1 MFQNYVDAKAEK
13 RRGWMSIFIA
23 ISVAIHVVGIAA
35 LLIRSFWVITP
46 LEPPD
51 TQIALAAPPPP
62 PPPPPPASETPERI
76 PDKVYR
82 EVDRT
87 VQPDPDREIPEDI
100 VTEEQFEG
108 IMGGVEGGI
117 EGGVMGGVQ
126 GGLAGGIGDPPPA
139 PPSEP
144 KVIPDAELDARR
156 VAGNRNILPDS
167 RTQTRMQR
175 DGRDMVTGV
184 IRMCLTPAG
193 SVDSLNVV
201 RSTGYSD
208 YDNRL
213 LSEMRQWRYQ
223 LNEAIPVCT
232 TVTFNYRQ
240 RH

>member
-1 MFQNYVDAKAEK
+1 MFQNYVEAKTEK

-35 LLIRSFWVITP
+35 MLVRAFWVITP

-62 PPPPPPASETPERI
+62 PPPPPPASETPDRI
-76 PDKVYR
+76 PDEVFR

-87 VQPDPDREIPEDI
+87 VQPDPEREIPEDV
-100 VTEEQFEG
+100 VTEEEFEG
-108 IMGGVEGGI
+108 IQGGI
-117 EGGVMGGVQ
+117 EGGVEGGVT
-126 GGLAGGIGDPPPA
+126 GGQVGGMLGGEPPPPA

-144 KVIPDAELDARR
+144 KEISDRELDARR
-156 VAGNRNILPDS
+156 VAGNRNILPAS
-167 RTQTRMQR
+167 RTQTRIQR
-175 DGRDMVTGV
+175 DGRSSITAV
-184 IRMCLTPAG
+184 IRMCLDPTG
-193 SVDSLNVV
+193 SVETLNVQ
-201 RSTGYSD
+201 RSSGYSD
-208 YDNRL
+208 YDQRL

-223 LNEAIPVCT
+223 LNEAVPVCT